1 MATVLRTTFDKGPER
16 WCSYDYHMSVLG
28 RSNIFI
34 LTTHETSGGVNGSG
48 YVWADEHRW
57 SADTPEAPVS
67 VLPLIYYRTWD
78 DEGPVD
84 LRGADVSVYLRGD
97 GLELDGAS
105 CYFWVNMAGTR
116 WHYTSNPLEISDG
129 RWADEPLTFT
139 LENDESLWHM
149 SWTALADGPTPLDTL
164 LREAISYGFSFVG
177 FGQEPRGRL
186 SMDELE
192 ISLPS
197 G

>member
-28 RSNIFI
+28 RSNIFV

-192 ISLPS
+192 ITLPA

>member
-28 RSNIFI
+28 RSNIFV

-78 DEGPVD
+78 DEGTVD

-129 RWADEPLTFT
+129 RWADEPLRFT

-164 LREAISYGFSFVG
+164 LRDAISYGFSFVG
-177 FGQEPRGRL
+177 FGQEPRGRV

-192 ISLPS
+192 ISLAS